1 MKVPGL
7 GVANKLQKAADK
19 LKAGEQPADE
29 AAQAAADKLRG
40 RAALSISVLAA
51 LLALAGAGADSANQ
65 AIINSNIKESNTW
78 GFYQAKN
85 ARQTMNSLAADDLEA
100 EIRARPD
107 MDPAL
112 KADLEKVVEKRRA
125 TAARYESEPDPKD
138 PDNPLAGDGKKQLMA
153 QARDWQDKQAKSQQR
168 AKNFGFSGIFL
179 QIGVVL
185 GSVAI
190 LANNRYSFM
199 GLFIAG
205 AIGFAFLV
213 NAYLLLVKLPI

>member
-1 MKVPGL
+1 MKLPGL

-51 LLALAGAGADSANQ
+51 LLALASSGSDSASQ
-65 AIINSNIKESNTW
+65 TIINSNIEASNTW

-85 ARQTMNSLAADDLEA
+85 ARQTMNAIAADDLEA
-100 EIRARPD
+100 QIKIRPD

-125 TAARYESEPDPKD
+125 TAARYESEPDPDD
-138 PDNPLAGDGKKQLMA
+138 PENPIAGDGKKQLMA
-153 QARDWQDKQAKSQQR
+153 RARNWEEKATKSQQK
-168 AKNFGFSGIFL
+168 AKNFGFAGVFL

-190 LANNRYSFM
+190 LANNKYSFL
-199 GLFIAG
+199 GLFVAG
-205 AIGFAFLV
+205 VIGLAFLL
-213 NAYLLLVKLPI
+213 NAYLLIFRLPI

>member
-1 MKVPGL
+1 MKLPGL

-19 LKAGEQPADE
+19 LKAGEQPGDE

-51 LLALAGAGADSANQ
+51 LLALASAGSDSANQ
-65 AIINSNIKESNTW
+65 TIINSNIEAANKW

-85 ARQTMNSLAADDLEA
+85 ARQAMNRLAADDLDA
-100 EIRARPD
+100 QIKMRPE
-107 MDPAL
+107 MDAAL
-112 KADLEKVVEKRRA
+112 KADLVKVVEKRRA
-125 TAARYESEPDPKD
+125 TADRYESEPDPKD
-138 PDNPLAGDGKKQLMA
+138 PENPLAGDGKVQLMA
-153 QARDWQDKQAKSQQR
+153 SARSWEDRASKSQQR
-168 AKNFGFSGIFL
+168 AKNFGFAGVFL

-190 LANNRYSFM
+190 LANNKYSFA

-205 AIGFAFLV
+205 ALGLVFLV
-213 NAYLLLVKLPI
+213 NAWFLLFRIPI

>member
-1 MKVPGL
+1 MRLPGL

-51 LLALAGAGADSANQ
+51 LLALASAGSDAAGQ
-65 AIINSNIKESNTW
+65 AIVNSNIEASNVW
-78 GFYQAKN
+78 AFYQAKN
-85 ARQTMNSLAADDLEA
+85 ARQTMNALAADDLEA
-100 EIRARPD
+100 EVRVRPD
-107 MDPAL
+107 LDPAL

-138 PDNPLAGDGKKQLMA
+138 PENPLAGDGKKQLMA
-153 QARDWQDKQAKSQQR
+153 RAKHLEDKVAKSQQK
-168 AKNFGFSGIFL
+168 AKNFGLAGIFL

-190 LANNRYSFM
+190 LANNKHSFL
-199 GLFIAG
+199 GLFVAG
-205 AIGFAFLV
+205 AIGAVFLV
-213 NAYLLLVKLPI
+213 NAFLLLVRLPI